1 MREIINEIN
10 LMIIASNPNII
21 RFFGIT
27 KLKDELS
34 LVLEYA
40 DGGTLKKYLSDN
52 ATTLIK
58 WETQLKFANE
68 TAAAIS
74 WLHHNKIIHGDL
86 HPKNILIH
94 QHTIKLADFGCSQCW
109 RHEPDERPDIQQV
122 ISEFNSI
129 DPIIPIDSENNNIS
143 ENINSID
150 ESDATEKSENE
161 DSDLPDSPGCE
172 DCDINIKCK

>member
-40 DGGTLKKYLSDN
+40 DGGTLEKYLREN
-52 ATTLIK
+52 AITLIK

-74 WLHHNKIIHGDL
+74 WLHHNKM
-86 HPKNILIH
+86 ILILSGEREERNLN
-94 QHTIKLADFGCSQCW
+94 TNECW
-109 RHEPDERPDIQQV
+109 KHEPAERPNIQQV
-122 ISEFNSI
+122 TSELNSI
-129 DPIIPIDSENNNIS
+129 DPIIPIDSEYNNVS

-150 ESDATEKSENE
+150 ESNATKESENE
-161 DSDLPDSPGCE
+161 DSDLPDSPSCE
-172 DCDINIKCK
+172 DCDINIKFK

>member
-40 DGGTLKKYLSDN
+40 DGGTLEKYLRDN

-109 RHEPDERPDIQQV
+109 KHEPDERPNIQQV
-122 ISEFNSI
+122 TSELNSI
-129 DPIIPIDSENNNIS
+129 DPIISENNNVS

-150 ESDATEKSENE
+150 ESNATEESENE
-161 DSDLPDSPGCE
+161 DSELPDSPSCE